1 MTSVAEL
8 RFLLAEVKARLG
20 EARANLHFA
29 QARLEEAA
37 TVFEDLAEVHGD
49 TVVPPALAG
58 ARKALDDLAPLLGAG
73 DVAVDD
79 LDARL

>member
-8 RFLLAEVKARLG
+8 RFLLAEVKERLG
-20 EARANLHFA
+20 EARGSVSTA
-29 QARLEEAA
+29 QARLDEAA
-37 TVFEDLAEVHGD
+37 TLFEDLAEVHGD